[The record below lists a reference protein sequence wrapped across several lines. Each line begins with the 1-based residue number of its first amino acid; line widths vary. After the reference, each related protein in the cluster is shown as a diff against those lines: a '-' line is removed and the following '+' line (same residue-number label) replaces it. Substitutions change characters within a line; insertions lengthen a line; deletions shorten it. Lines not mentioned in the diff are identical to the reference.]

1 MCLIEQ
7 SLNDS
12 GQTPHTAV
20 VPVVPVVEAMKP
32 VGREKLREKRRQ
44 TEPKLPCAGSETL
57 TRRCES
63 QVRN

>member
-12 GQTPHTAV
+12 GQTSHTAV

-32 VGREKLREKRRQ
+32 VGARNYGKGAARPSLSCRAPVPRR
-44 TEPKLPCAGSETL
+44 
-57 TRRCES
+57 
-63 QVRN
+63 